1 VRYTRQA
8 LKQDR
13 FKEATADAVD
23 WTVEHRSKLIAGGII
38 LAIVVAGIGGF
49 WWYSSHREA
58 EAAELLGHALM
69 VYKAPIRPAG
79 MPADPQQLSF
89 TSTKERA
96 EAAGIEFNK
105 VAAEFGS
112 TRSGKYAKYF
122 AGLAAMD
129 AGNDNVAE
137 EHLKYVAGLGDKDVS
152 SLAKQALAA
161 LYRDTN
167 RQADAINLYKE
178 LIAHPTQTVPKVT
191 AQLQLA
197 DLYAA
202 NNQPNEA
209 KAIYQQIVK
218 DDPQGVGAEIAQG
231 KMQQLK

>member
-13 FKEATADAVD
+13 FKEAAVDAVD
-23 WTVEHRSKLIAGGII
+23 WTVEHRSKLVAGGII
-38 LAIVVAGIGGF
+38 LAILVAAIAGF
-49 WWYSSHREA
+49 WWYTSHRDA

-69 VYKAPIRPAG
+69 VYQAPIRPAG
-79 MPADPQQLSF
+79 MPPDPQQLSF
-89 TSTKERA
+89 TSIRERA
-96 EAAGIEFNK
+96 EAAGVEFNK

-129 AGNDNVAE
+129 AGNDKVAE
-137 EHLKYVAGLGDKDVS
+137 DHLKYVAGISDKDIS
-152 SLAKQALAA
+152 SLAKLALAA

-178 LIAHPTQTVPKVT
+178 LISHPTQTVPKVT
-191 AQLQLA
+191 AELQLA

-202 NNQPNEA
+202 ANQPDQA

-218 DDPQGVGAEIAQG
+218 DDPQSAGAEIAQG
-231 KMQQLK
+231 KMQQTK